1 MNSTNETKNNIT
13 EGVIWKQILI
23 FFFPILIGTF
33 FQQLYNTVDAVIVGR
48 YAGKEAL
55 SSVSGS
61 ASQFINFIVGFFTG
75 LSAGSS
81 VYISQFFGAKDQ
93 KRLDLAL
100 HTSYAFAIV
109 GGIVFGAFGFFAS
122 PHILKAMNTP
132 ATLIPNSAL
141 YLQLYFLGLVFVF
154 VYNIGSAI
162 LRAIGDAKRPLYI
175 LMVCCFVNIVL
186 DMLLVK
192 VMQLGVKGVAIA
204 TLISQGISAILV
216 TWLLVKKTPVLQL
229 DLKRIRF
236 ETRILDNMLRLGLP
250 SGIQSSLYNISNI
263 LIQVSLNALGV
274 DTVAA
279 WGATGKIDAIIWLVY
294 SAFGIAITTFVGQ
307 NYGAHKFDRI
317 RKGTNITLVMCMFS
331 AVLMTAA
338 MVLGSHQ
345 LLSIFTTDSE
355 VTSIGTTIINLLAKG
370 YWAFVFVE
378 VYAAVLQAEGTVLV
392 PTIITLCGT
401 CLFRIVWIK
410 WIVPNGTLTQILS
423 CYPMTWITCG
433 ILFIIYFHW
442 KQKRIL
448 KL

>member
-1 MNSTNETKNNIT
+1 MNSKNSIT

-48 YAGKEAL
+48 FAGKEAL

-81 VYISQFFGAKDQ
+81 VFISQFYGAKDPE
-93 KRLDLAL
+93 RLDSAL
-100 HTSYAFAIV
+100 HTSYAFALI
-109 GGIVFGAFGFFAS
+109 GGIFFGTFGFFTS

-132 ATLIPNSAL
+132 SELIANSTM

-175 LMVCCFVNIVL
+175 LMICCFVNIVL
-186 DMLLVK
+186 DLIFVK
-192 VMQLGVKGVAIA
+192 NMKLGVKGVAIA
-204 TLISQGISAILV
+204 TLISQSISAALV
-216 TWLLVKKTPVLQL
+216 TWLLMKKT
-229 DLKRIRF
+229 DALKLSLRRIHIDK
-236 ETRILDNMLRLGLP
+236 RILDNMLKIGLP

-307 NYGAHKFDRI
+307 NYGARKYDRI
-317 RKGTNITLVMCMFS
+317 RKGTNVTLGMCFAS
-331 AVLMTAA
+331 AVIMTTA
-338 MVLGSHQ
+338 MVMGSRQ
-345 LLSIFTTDSE
+345 LLSIFTTDSN
-355 VTSIGTTIINLLAKG
+355 VTAIGISILNLLAKG
-370 YWAFVFVE
+370 YWAFVFVQI
-378 VYAAVLQAEGTVLV
+378 YAAVLQAEGTVLI

-410 WIVPNGTLTQILS
+410 WIVPGGTLTQILS
-423 CYPMTWITCG
+423 CYPLTWITCG
-433 ILFIIYFHW
+433 ILFIIYFHY
-442 KQKRIL
+442 KQNKIL
-448 KL
+448 QQ